1 MVIDGHNQSVSNRL
15 TIKKKIPA
23 MVKQKPWLSSSL
35 AVPFRICS
43 SWSSASISPYLLSPQ
58 LLHQLFPCPLSRHLQ
73 KYPLMP
79 SSFFFFH
86 SNSISSIICLIRK
99 YIHCFNTSPNH
110 LHVTSLHSST
120 LTLPLTCSFL
130 IQSIDQSQHFHLLQ
144 LRPRILSIR
153 HSHCL

>member
-15 TIKKKIPA
+15 TIKKKYQRWWNKSHDCPLL
-23 MVKQKPWLSSSL
+23 WLFPSG
-35 AVPFRICS
+35 
-43 SWSSASISPYLLSPQ
+43 SAAADHLPPSHHISCLLSFYTNYFHVLYQ
-58 LLHQLFPCPLSRHLQ
+58 DIYKNILWCLPL
-73 KYPLMP
+73 
-79 SSFFFFH
+79 FFFFH